1 MKKIFTFAICVLL
14 SMSSH
19 AQLSG
24 LLDQAKEVSSDSL
37 TSLLGQQLDA
47 DSSQI
52 EGGLGSL
59 FAFAKERFSAGDFD
73 QLAAAIPGVGKYME
87 SAKKMGLLD
96 NPLTSKADLNGA
108 LGKLGM
114 SADDISRF
122 VPAALD
128 ALGKIGGD
136 DISKMLQ
143 SLTAA

>member
-1 MKKIFTFAICVLL
+1 MG
-14 SMSSH
+14 SH

-24 LLDQAKEVSSDSL
+24 LLDQAKEIGSESL
-37 TSLLGQQLDA
+37 RSLLGQQLDA
-47 DSSQI
+47 DSPQI

-59 FAFAKERFSAGDFD
+59 FALAQEKFSAGDFD
-73 QLAAAIPGVGKYME
+73 QLTAAIPGVGKYME

-96 NPLTSKADLNGA
+96 SPLTSMEGLNGA

-128 ALGKIGGD
+128 ALGKVGGE

-143 SLTAA
+143 SLTAS